1 MNKRGSALLLVLVL
15 TTAVLPA
22 AGTLIY
28 IARSDLASALD
39 DYHNVKAMSAARAVI
54 ALAEEGIFFEDI
66 MGDWPDPD
74 VIVTVKNT
82 DTADGRQIVVSAQC
96 GRAAAHLTVEMHEQG
111 TGN

>member
-39 DYHNVKAMSAARAVI
+39 DYHNVRAINAARGAVL
-54 ALAEEGIFFEDI
+54 LAEADLKSG
-66 MGDWPDPD
+66 GDGKIAWPDPD
-74 VIVTVKNT
+74 IVLDIRVTE
-82 DTADGRQIVVSAQC
+82 TASGWQVLVTAHC
-96 GRAAAHLTVEMHEQG
+96 GRAAAQDSVVIG
-111 TGN
+111 RDD

>member
-39 DYHNVKAMSAARAVI
+39 DYHNVKAMSAARGAVL
-54 ALAEEGIFFEDI
+54 LAEADLKSG
-66 MGDWPDPD
+66 GDGKIAWPDPD
-74 VIVTVKNT
+74 IVLEIRIIE
-82 DTADGRQIVVSAQC
+82 TASGWQVLASAHS
-96 GRAAAHLTVEMHEQG
+96 GRAAAQDSAIITRDD
-111 TGN
+111 